1 MKDALPDLSWMK
13 DYMPEET
20 VNNLSKHLSDL
31 ANSVSLP
38 DTVRRKHFN
47 DCYTHF
53 ILSTD

>member
-1 MKDALPDLSWMK
+1 VKDALPDLSWMK

>member
-1 MKDALPDLSWMK
+1 MK

-38 DTVRRKHFN
+38 DTVRRKYFN
-47 DCYTHF
+47 VYYKYF
-53 ILSTD
+53 ILSID